1 MRQKLLLALIALLS
15 TTLAWADVEI
25 NETNFPD
32 ENFRNWVLSQDYG
45 ADGVLTDAEIASV
58 KRISVSDK
66 SIQSL
71 KGIEY
76 FTALT
81 DLYCGDNQLT
91 SLDVSQN
98 TALMWLWCYANQLTS
113 LDVSHNT
120 KLTYLSCYKNQINNV
135 AMDALVESL
144 PTVNS
149 GTLRVIYNEN
159 EQNEITFVQMAAA
172 KAKGWITKYYDGNSW
187 QEYGLAINETT
198 FTDANFRSWLLS
210 QEYGAD
216 GVLTDAEIGSV
227 TRINVSGKSI
237 QSLKGIE
244 YFTALTNLSC
254 GGNQLTSLDVSGCT
268 SLTNL
273 SCFSNQLTSLD
284 ISGCIALTNLYCDNN
299 QLTELDVSQNT
310 ALQTLYCSVNQL
322 TSLDVS
328 QNTKLTTLVCYKN
341 QIKGAAMDAL
351 VESLP
356 TVSEGEM
363 IVIYYENEQNE
374 MTAEQVTAA
383 KAKGWKTYEYDGG
396 TWWEY
401 AGNDVVGIAID
412 ATNFP
417 DANFRDYLLSESYG
431 RSGVLTDAKIASVT
445 SINVSGKSIQSLK
458 GIEYFTALTGLKC
471 DNNQLTELDVSQNT
485 ALTVLK
491 CDNNQLTELDVS
503 QNTMLTGLDCY
514 DNQLTSLDVS
524 QNTALTGLYCYDNQ
538 LTELDV
544 SQNTALTYLY
554 CYDNQL
560 TSLDM
565 SQNAKL
571 RKLLCYE
578 NQLTSLDVSQN
589 TALTYLDCY
598 FNQLTSL
605 DVSQNTALT
614 YLDCYF
620 NQLTSLDVS
629 NNTALEYLYC
639 YENQLTE
646 LDVSQNTK
654 LTTLACF
661 QNQINGAA
669 MDALVASLPT
679 VSRGRLYVIYYENEQ
694 NEMTAEQVT
703 AAKAKGWNTYQYDGS
718 YWLEYSGKDVVG
730 IAIDA
735 TNFPDANFRK
745 YLFGESYGR
754 DGVLTDAEI
763 PSVTSINVSEKSIQ
777 TLKGIEYFTAL
788 TELKCDQNQL
798 TELEVSQNTAL
809 QTLYCGFNQLTELDV
824 SQNTALIYLSCHYN
838 QLTELDVSQNTAL
851 RTLYCYSNQLTELD
865 VSQNTALKSLSCH
878 KNQLTSLDVS
888 PNTTLRS
895 LSCHDNQL
903 TELDVSG
910 CTALTTLECYNNR
923 LTSLDASGCTA
934 LETLECYNNRLTSI
948 DVSGCNELRR
958 LYCYQ
963 NQIKGAAMDALV
975 ELHTKYPRMMYVIYY
990 ENEQNVMTTVQVAL
1004 AKDKGCKAYE
1014 HNGRTWVEY
1023 AGSDPTGIVYPT
1035 VETEERVIIY
1045 DLSGRRLSKPQRGV
1059 NIVNGRKILK

>member
-71 KGIEY
+71 NGIEY

-98 TALMWLWCYANQLTS
+98 TALMWLWCY
-113 LDVSHNT
+113 
-120 KLTYLSCYKNQINNV
+120 
-135 AMDALVESL
+135 
-144 PTVNS
+144 
-149 GTLRVIYNEN
+149 
-159 EQNEITFVQMAAA
+159 
-172 KAKGWITKYYDGNSW
+172 
-187 QEYGLAINETT
+187 
-198 FTDANFRSWLLS
+198 
-210 QEYGAD
+210 
-216 GVLTDAEIGSV
+216 
-227 TRINVSGKSI
+227 
-237 QSLKGIE
+237 
-244 YFTALTNLSC
+244 
-254 GGNQLTSLDVSGCT
+254 
-268 SLTNL
+268 
-273 SCFSNQLTSLD
+273 SNQLT
-284 ISGCIALTNLYCDNN
+284 
-299 QLTELDVSQNT
+299 E
-310 ALQTLYCSVNQL
+310 
-322 TSLDVS
+322 
-328 QNTKLTTLVCYKN
+328 
-341 QIKGAAMDAL
+341 
-351 VESLP
+351 
-356 TVSEGEM
+356 
-363 IVIYYENEQNE
+363 
-374 MTAEQVTAA
+374 
-383 KAKGWKTYEYDGG
+383 
-396 TWWEY
+396 
-401 AGNDVVGIAID
+401 
-412 ATNFP
+412 
-417 DANFRDYLLSESYG
+417 
-431 RSGVLTDAKIASVT
+431 
-445 SINVSGKSIQSLK
+445 
-458 GIEYFTALTGLKC
+458 
-471 DNNQLTELDVSQNT
+471 
-485 ALTVLK
+485 
-491 CDNNQLTELDVS
+491 
-503 QNTMLTGLDCY
+503 
-514 DNQLTSLDVS
+514 
-524 QNTALTGLYCYDNQ
+524 
-538 LTELDV
+538 
-544 SQNTALTYLY
+544 
-554 CYDNQL
+554 
-560 TSLDM
+560 
-565 SQNAKL
+565 
-571 RKLLCYE
+571 
-578 NQLTSLDVSQN
+578 
-589 TALTYLDCY
+589 
-598 FNQLTSL
+598 L

-661 QNQINGAA
+661 QNHINGAA

-798 TELEVSQNTAL
+798 TELDVSQNIAL
-809 QTLYCGFNQLTELDV
+809 QTLYCGFNQLT
-824 SQNTALIYLSCHYN
+824 S
-838 QLTELDVSQNTAL
+838 LDVSQNTAL
-851 RTLYCYSNQLTELD
+851 RTLDCYYNQLTSLDVSQNTALRTLNCYYNQLTSLD

-888 PNTTLRS
+888 PNTTLWY

-903 TELDVSG
+903 TDLDVSG
-910 CTALTTLECYNNR
+910 CTALKTLECYNNR

-934 LETLECYNNRLTSI
+934 LEKLECYNNRLTSI

-1004 AKDKGCKAYE
+1004 AKDKRCKAYE

-1023 AGSDPTGIVYPT
+1023 AGSEPVNPTGDLNGDGKT
-1035 VETEERVIIY
+1035 DLADAVIILNLMAEGMDNSTA
-1045 DLSGRRLSKPQRGV
+1045 DL
-1059 NIVNGRKILK
+1059 NGDGKVDIADFVSVLNLMAEQ